1 MTDDDTI
8 DDSGTPYQVKSPT
21 RVWLSKTARQLASMH
36 NMSEVDMARHL
47 LNQQRLKNAGLVQK
61 DES

>member
-1 MTDDDTI
+1 MNESDDT

-21 RVWLSKTARQLASMH
+21 RVWLSRTARQLASMH
-36 NMSEVDMARHL
+36 NMSEADMARHL
-47 LNQQRLKNAGLVQK
+47 LNQHRLKQAGLVQK